1 MSECYAFLDNQIYIE
16 LSKFNKN
23 SIYNNWKWKMDP
35 YFSLE
40 QVEGKDIIIII
51 KDERLELDQDLSDK
65 IIVSEQS
72 GFYSNQVIDLNDNE
86 YLFRHVRSKNGN
98 VSLAFLVSKDW
109 KNISLVA
116 DKTSTDG
123 LLAFEYLYQIMPGV
137 MLKYQAL
144 TIHSALMEYNGEAI
158 AISAASGV
166 GKTTHARL
174 WREYKNALI
183 LNGDRM
189 VCKRTQSGWT
199 AYGTPWSGT
208 SGEQINRSA
217 PLKAFVVL
225 QRGEENSVRR
235 LAPMEAFPHI
245 LGQLLCPMWD
255 RQLAETAMDELNQF
269 LSDIPVY
276 LLTCRPDK
284 EAVDCLYHA
293 VWEDEK

>member
-1 MSECYAFLDNQIYIE
+1 MPFPLQISFGTQVVQFEDYPEGISGEFWIWKLDTFRTMKKE
-16 LSKFNKN
+16 
-23 SIYNNWKWKMDP
+23 
-35 YFSLE
+35 E
-40 QVEGKDIIIII
+40 ADIIIASNIQENM
-51 KDERLELDQDLSDK
+51 ERIDDASVLS
-65 IIVSEQS
+65 SEIT
-72 GFYSNQVIDLNDNE
+72 GFFERVVWKGKNE
-86 YLFRHVRSKNGN
+86 GINWSFRRKSTGKEKVRYCVN
-98 VSLAFLVSKDW
+98 KDW
-109 KNISLVA
+109 NRIELVKNE
-116 DKTSTDG
+116 KQDG
-123 LLAFEYLYQIMPGV
+123 FAAFEYLAQITPGIA
-137 MLKYQAL
+137 LKEKML

-174 WREYKNALI
+174 WREHRNALI

-235 LAPMEAFPHI
+235 LTPMEAFPHI

-276 LLTCRPDK
+276 LLTCRPDQ